1 MLNGALQLSSGALT
15 TAGALGVPFAGAAAN
30 ILDASSRLFKTCDE
44 IKTLKASCRMSKRN
58 MQHNLWL
65 QDRKGFACYGKR
77 LSSMDMQ
84 YPPLN
89 LPANLAAVNVTLN
102 TSEVSDLAVAGW
114 MYSDI
119 WMGQWLGE
127 EKVALNALR
136 DVKASDP
143 RATARFEKEVRI
155 WSELQND
162 HIPPFYG
169 IVTDLG
175 WHIYMVSPWQENG
188 NVLEYTKING
198 DSHCMRL
205 IYGAAQGLEYLHF
218 NGIIH
223 GNVKC
228 ANILVSKEGE
238 ARLCDFGMSKVIE
251 DVTERSV
258 SATLSAGDSARWTAP
273 ELVLEG
279 KGPSTEADTYSF
291 AMAIL
296 ELLTKKRP
304 YPECRSTPTVIY
316 RFVVENKPPSRPI
329 EQWMTDVLWDLLCR
343 CWQMDASSRPTMDE
357 LYE

>member
-1 MLNGALQLSSGALT
+1 
-15 TAGALGVPFAGAAAN
+15 
-30 ILDASSRLFKTCDE
+30 
-44 IKTLKASCRMSKRN
+44 
-58 MQHNLWL
+58 
-65 QDRKGFACYGKR
+65 
-77 LSSMDMQ
+77 
-84 YPPLN
+84 
-89 LPANLAAVNVTLN
+89 
-102 TSEVSDLAVAGW
+102 
-114 MYSDI
+114 
-119 WMGQWLGE
+119 
-127 EKVALNALR
+127 
-136 DVKASDP
+136 
-143 RATARFEKEVRI
+143 
-155 WSELQND
+155 
-162 HIPPFYG
+162 
-169 IVTDLG
+169 
-175 WHIYMVSPWQENG
+175 
-188 NVLEYTKING
+188 
-198 DSHCMRL
+198 MRL

-329 EQWMTDVLWDLLCR
+329 EHWMTDVLWDLLCR

-357 LYE
+357 VSPCIQTMLTQRQMIRASCMSDFGRRRVSIAWNLPIYYILQALY